1 MVPPKLN
8 YRPFPQEVAI
18 LDLLLS
24 QGIDVNA
31 RDKAGQTVLHIA
43 APDAIDAASIEL
55 LLKRGADRSLKNLN
69 GKRAIDL
76 IPRSRKD
83 LRAPLKVAG

>member
-1 MVPPKLN
+1 VNIWRLVPI
-8 YRPFPQEVAI
+8 RATFPQEVAI

-24 QGIDVNA
+24 QGIEINA
-31 RDKAGQTVLHIA
+31 QEGGADGSSHRT
-43 APDAIDAASIEL
+43 PDAIDAASIEL

-69 GKRAIDL
+69 GKRAIL
-76 IPRSRKD
+76 RSRKD

>member
-1 MVPPKLN
+1 MPIRATL
-8 YRPFPQEVAI
+8 PQAVAI

-24 QGIDVNA
+24 QGIDINA
-31 RDKAGQTVLHIA
+31 QDKAGQTFLHIA
-43 APDAIDAASIEL
+43 APDAIALTSPRRTSSKI
-55 LLKRGADRSLKNLN
+55 KRGADLSLKNLN

-83 LRAPLKVAG
+83 LRASLKLAG

>member
-1 MVPPKLN
+1 MNIWRLVPI
-8 YRPFPQEVAI
+8 RATFPQEVAI

-24 QGIDVNA
+24 QGIDINSQ
-31 RDKAGQTVLHIA
+31 DKAGQTVLHIA

-69 GKRAIDL
+69 GKRAIL
-76 IPRSRKD
+76 RSRKD